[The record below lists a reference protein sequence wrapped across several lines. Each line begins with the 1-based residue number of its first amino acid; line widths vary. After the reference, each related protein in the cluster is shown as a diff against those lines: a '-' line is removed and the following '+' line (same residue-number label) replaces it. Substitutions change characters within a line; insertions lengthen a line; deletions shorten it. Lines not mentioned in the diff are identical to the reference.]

1 MGGKTPTRLVD
12 SCSMYLEA
20 DETAIYEAWVRGNK
34 TVIWYNDFIISE
46 INDYYSKGNKVVVEK
61 NSNERKSEDQISNS
75 SDVVIKIKEVLG
87 YFDLI
92 FDSKL

>member
-34 TVIWYNDFIISE
+34 TVICLDEVITFE
-46 INDYYSKGNKVVVEK
+46 INDF
-61 NSNERKSEDQISNS
+61 SNVSN
-75 SDVVIKIKEVLG
+75 LNL
-87 YFDLI
+87 YR
-92 FDSKL
+92 